1 MRVAICDDEKIIRA
15 DLQNKIDQYAI
26 THQQIILCN
35 EYESG
40 EKLLFSNIPFDI
52 VFMDYQMNGMS
63 GIETAE
69 KLRDNKSNTT
79 IIFLTSYSEVVFQSF
94 EVNTFRFLVK
104 PLDSNKLF
112 AALDDYCAN
121 LNSEKRFLIK
131 QNGITYWVPFRE
143 IIYFE
148 AQNQYT
154 TIRTINTIYKFSDTI
169 SKAEKL
175 LPQEY
180 FVRCHR
186 SYIVN
191 MEHIRNHTTSDIQL
205 DNGERA
211 LISRSLYKDF
221 KEQYITYIKSR
232 ALRGR

>member
-1 MRVAICDDEKIIRA
+1 MRVAICDDEKIMRT
-15 DLQNKIDQYAI
+15 DLQKKIDLYTK
-26 THQQIILCN
+26 THHQIILCN
-35 EYESG
+35 EFESG
-40 EKLLFSNIPFDI
+40 EELLSSNIPFDI
-52 VFMDYQMNGMS
+52 IFMDYQLTGIS

-69 KLRDNKSNTT
+69 KLRHNKSNTT

-104 PLDSNKLF
+104 PLDSGKLF
-112 AALDDYCAN
+112 AALDDYCAS

-131 QNGITYWVPFRE
+131 QNGTAYWVPFRE

-148 AQNQYT
+148 AQSQYT
-154 TIRTINTIYKFSDTI
+154 TLRTVDNIYKFNDTI
-169 SKAEKL
+169 SKVEKL
-175 LPQEY
+175 LPREC

-191 MEHIRNHTTSDIQL
+191 LEHIQNHTTTDIQF

-211 LISRSLYKDF
+211 LISRTLFKVF
-221 KEQYITYIKSR
+221 KERYIAYVKSN
-232 ALRGR
+232 AFRGG

>member
-1 MRVAICDDEKIIRA
+1 MRVAICDDEEVIRT
-15 DLQNKIDQYAI
+15 DLKNKIDQYAK

-35 EYESG
+35 EFESG
-40 EKLLFSNIPFDI
+40 EKLLSGNIPFDI
-52 VFMDYQMNGMS
+52 VFMDYQMSGIS

-69 KLRDNKSNTT
+69 KLRLNKNNTI
-79 IIFLTSYSEVVFQSF
+79 IIFLSSYSEVVFQSF

-104 PLDSNKLF
+104 PLDRRKLF
-112 AALDDYCAN
+112 AALDDYFAS
-121 LNSEKRFLIK
+121 LNSERRFLIK
-131 QNGITYWVPFRE
+131 QSGTTYWVPFRE
-143 IIYFE
+143 ILYFE

-154 TIRTINTIYKFSDTI
+154 TIRTFDNIYKFSDTI

-175 LPQEY
+175 LPREY

-191 MEHIRNHTTSDIQL
+191 LEHIRNHSTTDILL

-211 LISRSLYKDF
+211 LISRNLYKGF
-221 KEQYITYIKSR
+221 KEQYIVYIKGK
-232 ALRGR
+232 AFKGR